1 MRNLFRGRRIFFL
14 KSGLKQSKRRPTLS
28 AWPLPFAPA
37 VPPAGRWPDGTA
49 AGATAVPLP
58 LVGPSLRGTR
68 PSAHDNCATAGAQ
81 ENSSPTAEESATAVT
96 AWPPPSASSSS
107 AKPDGR
113 RPTEKPTEGGK
124 AVDHAGRP
132 FPKGSPISALAL
144 ELFFYCFYVL
154 LGKFILICV
163 LRMPISYKNAYNHE
177 QFYLDHVEI

>member
-1 MRNLFRGRRIFFL
+1 MPTVRETGGISDVMAATLMAADALPFFSGAVEGNAASDPLRLF
-14 KSGLKQSKRRPTLS
+14 
-28 AWPLPFAPA
+28 PLPFAPA

-68 PSAHDNCATAGAQ
+68 PSAHDSCATAGAQ
-81 ENSSPTAEESATAVT
+81 ENSSPTAAESATAVS

-144 ELFFYCFYVL
+144 ELFFTVFTCCWENLF
-154 LGKFILICV
+154 
-163 LRMPISYKNAYNHE
+163 
-177 QFYLDHVEI
+177 